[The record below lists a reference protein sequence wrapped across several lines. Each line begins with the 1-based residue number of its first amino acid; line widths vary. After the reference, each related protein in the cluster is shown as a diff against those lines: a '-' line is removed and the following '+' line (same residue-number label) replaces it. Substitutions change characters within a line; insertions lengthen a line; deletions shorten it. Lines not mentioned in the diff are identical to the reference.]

1 MRKLVFCFFLLIHF
15 SSYTQVRHRLDS
27 LFKIIAANPKA
38 DTSLAKIY
46 NDIAYGLMR
55 INPDS
60 SKFFVDKG
68 LALSQQLDF
77 KAGEAFA
84 YNTLGVHYHMQADY
98 PKAIDFYEKSRKIK
112 EAIGDKKGMVSSQNN
127 MGIVYYLLGQY
138 AKALRNYHHSL
149 EIQKN
154 LQDTAGMAS
163 TYNYIASVFYFLS
176 DYDKALRYYLNSLQL
191 NEKINDKIGIA
202 QTRNN
207 IGIIYNTLGN
217 LDKAI
222 ENYEVSLTISK
233 SASDKYNMASAY
245 NNLGSAYQKKRD
257 FSRAMEYFD
266 ESLRLAREINNVQG
280 ISYNL
285 LNIGSLLENEKKYD
299 AALAKYREALT
310 LNKKTGEQY
319 SISNTYNSIGNILLK
334 LNKGS
339 MAQEAYV
346 NALKIAEE
354 IKAKDLIATCYNG
367 FSSIYKN
374 KGDFKKSYEYLNLYS
389 ALRDSILSAEKNKSM
404 AEMQT
409 RFDTDKKEKEIEL
422 LTKNKS
428 IEELQ
433 SVEQVAN
440 IKKQKVTI
448 YSSLGGITLALTLVF
463 FVLQGHNQKKKANSL
478 LEEKNISIQE
488 QKQILEEKNI
498 QITDSIEY
506 AKSIQDAILPGQNS
520 FTESFTDS
528 FILFKPKDVVSGDF
542 YWLHR
547 SWQEEVSSKQQTPIC
562 LLAAI
567 DCVGH
572 GVPGAFM
579 ALHSYNLLERIVKE
593 TKNYSPAQILDE
605 LNQKV
610 LESLHQKNES
620 FSAKHGMDMA
630 LIKIKKNN
638 IEFAGARNPLVII
651 SPVGEITEIKAD
663 RMYIGGA
670 QGNFTNQQITVEP
683 GSMLYLFTDGYADQK
698 GGPQNKK
705 LFVSELKKILLS
717 VSGKSTDEQKEILQK
732 TFSDWKGKNEQ
743 IDDVLIIGIRT

>member
-1 MRKLVFCFFLLIHF
+1 MRKLVFSFSLLIHF
-15 SSYTQVRHRLDS
+15 SCYSQVRHRLDS

-46 NDIAYGLMR
+46 NDIAYSLMR

-68 LALSQQLDF
+68 LALSQQLNF
-77 KAGEAFA
+77 KSGEAFA

-98 PKAIDFYEKSRKIK
+98 PRAIDYYEKSRKIK

-176 DYDKALRYYLNSLQL
+176 DYDKALRYYLNSLKL
-191 NEKINDKIGIA
+191 NEKINDKTGIA

-217 LDKAI
+217 FDKAI
-222 ENYEVSLTISK
+222 ENYEVSLAISK

-245 NNLGSAYQKKRD
+245 NNLGSAYQKKKD
-257 FSRAMEYFD
+257 FTRAMEYFD
-266 ESLRLAREINNVQG
+266 ESLRLAREINNIQG

-299 AALAKYREALT
+299 DALVKYREALT

-334 LNKGS
+334 LNKGG

-346 NALKIAEE
+346 NALKIAKE

-367 FSSIYKN
+367 FSSVYKS

-389 ALRDSILSAEKNKSM
+389 ALRDSILSDEKNKSM

-440 IKKQKVTI
+440 IKKQKVAI

-478 LEEKNISIQE
+478 LEEKNIAIQE

-506 AKSIQDAILPGQNS
+506 AKSIQDAILPAQNS

-528 FILFKPKDVVSGDF
+528 FVLFKPKDVVSGDF
-542 YWLHR
+542 YWLYN
-547 SWQEEVSSKQQTPIC
+547 KPDYD
-562 LLAAI
+562 LLASI

-579 ALHSYNLLERIVKE
+579 ALHSYNLLERIVTE
-593 TKNYSPAQILDE
+593 TKNGSPAQILDE
-605 LNQKV
+605 LNKKV
-610 LESLHQKNES
+610 LESLNQKNES
-620 FSAKHGMDMA
+620 SSAKHGMDMA
-630 LIKIKKNN
+630 LIKIKKNT

-651 SPVGEITEIKAD
+651 SPLGEITEIKAD

-670 QGNFTNQQITVEP
+670 QGNFTNQKITTEP

-698 GGPQNKK
+698 GGLQNKK